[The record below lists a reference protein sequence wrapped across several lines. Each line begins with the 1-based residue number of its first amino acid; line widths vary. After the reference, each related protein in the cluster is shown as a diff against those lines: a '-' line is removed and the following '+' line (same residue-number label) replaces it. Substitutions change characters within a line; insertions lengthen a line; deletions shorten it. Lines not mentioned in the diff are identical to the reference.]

1 MTTEQPLSLVHATA
15 EEPPTGPAP
24 FRRDDFN
31 AFYTQEMSAVTVFL
45 MHQGATA
52 YEAADAAHEAMA
64 KLLPDLWRVLD
75 HPRTWLR
82 VTAQR
87 CYWRQSNT
95 RTAPTDP
102 VPARRGG
109 TCPLTTVVISALV
122 VLRSANGVGGLPNC
136 FSVPLGSCGSP
147 LALTR
152 ARTGAAVRNWRPV
165 HAAVPG
171 QWLSKLFAPTS
182 TPKVIAPC

>member
-1 MTTEQPLSLVHATA
+1 MTIEQPPSPVHAPA
-15 EEPPTGPAP
+15 EETLPAPAP

-64 KLLPDLWRVLD
+64 KLLPDLWRTLD

-82 VTAQR
+82 IAAQR

-95 RTAPTDP
+95 RAAPTDP
-102 VPARRGG
+102 VPDRPGG
-109 TCPLTTVVISALV
+109 TCPLAALVISEFQQAVLDALG
-122 VLRSANGVGGLPNC
+122 RLPPTMRTVMAWDIDG
-136 FSVPLGSCGSP
+136 FTYAEISEALAMSP
-147 LALTR
+147 
-152 ARTGAAVRNWRPV
+152 AAVRQNISCARKRLIILL
-165 HAAVPG
+165 G
-171 QWLSKLFAPTS
+171 L
-182 TPKVIAPC
+182 